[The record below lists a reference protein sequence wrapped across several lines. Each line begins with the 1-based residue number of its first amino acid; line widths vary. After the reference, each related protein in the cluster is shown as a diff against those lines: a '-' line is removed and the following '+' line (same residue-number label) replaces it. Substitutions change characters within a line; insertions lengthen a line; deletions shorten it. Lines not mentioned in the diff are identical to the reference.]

1 MAQSNADQPAELVP
15 PPSDRATAEHLG
27 KRVAEAALKWRS
39 GTQAER
45 GQYASDSRVG
55 VGA

>member
-15 PPSDRATAEHLG
+15 PLADRATAEHLG
-27 KRVAEAALKWRS
+27 ERVAEAALKWRA
-39 GTQAER
+39 GTQAQR
-45 GQYASDSRVG
+45 GQNASDSRVS